1 MECQTGMGKVTVE
14 WIWYLN
20 SSDLS
25 LVLFFCRDTEV
36 HALLT
41 YVSKQLY
48 FLLCLG
54 CSCPAALLTDATGCL
69 LIGVSPCTI
78 LQWTRG
84 TSERLMLVPQ
94 PGWKYMEFITVQL
107 NESQNLLYFIWMFSF
122 GSDARSV
129 QSRIMAYVVVKTS
142 YFCFFVSVHYVDI
155 GNWFFEVYK
164 WMFLDL

>member
-25 LVLFFCRDTEV
+25 LVLFFCNDTEV

-41 YVSKQLY
+41 CVSKQLY

-54 CSCPAALLTDATGCL
+54 CSRPAALLTDATGCL

-78 LQWTRG
+78 LQWTRDLRETNASASARMEVYG
-84 TSERLMLVPQ
+84 VHNRPTKWEPESLVFYLNVQ
-94 PGWKYMEFITVQL
+94 FWLRCQECAEQDYGLCGCKNLIFLFI
-107 NESQNLLYFIWMFSF
+107 
-122 GSDARSV
+122 
-129 QSRIMAYVVVKTS
+129 
-142 YFCFFVSVHYVDI
+142 VSVHYVDI
-155 GNWFFEVYK
+155 GNWFFGVYK

>member
-1 MECQTGMGKVTVE
+1 MPLNIREVPPEGQAIGSDGKE
-14 WIWYLN
+14 
-20 SSDLS
+20 
-25 LVLFFCRDTEV
+25 RDMRAPEGGR
-36 HALLT
+36 ALLT

-107 NESQNLLYFIWMFSF
+107 NESQ
-122 GSDARSV
+122 
-129 QSRIMAYVVVKTS
+129 
-142 YFCFFVSVHYVDI
+142 
-155 GNWFFEVYK
+155 
-164 WMFLDL
+164 